1 MMTISTL
8 NLIANV
14 LSFIFRLM
22 DIYSWILVAY
32 ALMSWIPQLQSSI
45 VGRWIIKLV
54 RPYLNLFDRLP
65 LQFAGLDFTVL
76 VALIS
81 IQVIEKFIV
90 IVFNALV

>member
-54 RPYLNLFDRLP
+54 RPYLNLFDHLP

>member
-14 LSFIFRLM
+14 LSFIFRLT